1 MLTKE
6 QIENMKKAAEPLIK
20 WLNEE
25 GHPHMVCIV
34 ETIGCE
40 VLEGLATHR
49 TFEFVKD

>member
-6 QIENMKKAAEPLIK
+6 QIESMKKAAEPLMK

-25 GHPHMVCIV
+25 GHPHMTAIV
-34 ETIGCE
+34 TTTDCE
-40 VLEGLATHR
+40 IMEGLATHR

>member
-6 QIENMKKAAEPLIK
+6 QIENMKKASEPLMK

-25 GHPHMVCIV
+25 GHPHMTAIV
-34 ETIGCE
+34 TTTDCE
-40 VLEGLATHR
+40 IMEGLATHK